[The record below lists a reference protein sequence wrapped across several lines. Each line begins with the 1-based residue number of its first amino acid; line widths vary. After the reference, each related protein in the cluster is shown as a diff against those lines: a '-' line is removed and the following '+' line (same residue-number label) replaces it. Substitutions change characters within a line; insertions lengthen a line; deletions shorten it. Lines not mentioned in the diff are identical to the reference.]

1 MWDLVPWPGI
11 KSGSPPLRAQS
22 LLLAH
27 QGMYILSRSV
37 VFNFWDP
44 LDSSPPCSSV
54 HGILQARILE
64 WLQFPSPGDLP
75 NPQIKLRSPALQAD
89 SLLSE
94 PPRKSPVIYYHR
106 CWYDGIL
113 QARILEWVA
122 FPFFRGSFQPR
133 DRTLVSRS
141 AGGFFASW
149 ATTRMSNSAIHSG
162 KLVTT
167 QMLIVRRINKC
178 LWDITVKGL

>member
-1 MWDLVPWPGI
+1 M
-11 KSGSPPLRAQS
+11 RAQS

-122 FPFFRGSFQPR
+122 FPFFRGPFQPR
-133 DRTLVSRS
+133 DRTQVSRI
-141 AGGFFASW
+141 AGRIFYQLS
-149 ATTRMSNSAIHSG
+149 HSS
-162 KLVTT
+162 VQFSSSVVCNPMDCSTP
-167 QMLIVRRINKC
+167 
-178 LWDITVKGL
+178 GLPVHHQLPEFTHTHVH